1 MARYDHLPIYKK
13 AFELAKYFDKIV
25 RNFSRYNKYTY
36 GTELRN
42 LSREILKLIIRA
54 NNVVDKTPHLLELRE
69 KLEELKVIIRLC
81 KELQVFPNFN
91 SFQYCFNEVVNISRQ
106 NEGWL
111 SCSVEK
117 TSEISEVLV
126 KD

>member
-1 MARYDHLPIYKK
+1 MARYEHLPIYKK
-13 AFELAKYFDKIV
+13 AFELAVYFDKIV

-36 GTELRN
+36 GSDLRN

-54 NNVVDKTPHLLELRE
+54 NNSRDKSTHLLQIRE
-69 KLEELKVIIRLC
+69 KLEELKVVVRLC

-91 SFQYCFNEVVNISRQ
+91 SFKFAINEIIDLSRQ

-111 SCSVEK
+111 K
-117 TSEISEVLV
+117 NAMNI
-126 KD
+126 